1 MKLASCAKTYGE
13 RTVLRC
19 PELELVPGHICAVV
33 GPNGS
38 GKSTY
43 ARLAAGVLAPDGGGK
58 ITGGPLAVRYM
69 PQKSFPFRM
78 SVGKN
83 LLLAGGDEKKAAE
96 LMDALRLTPLRRQ
109 RAGSLSGGETAKMAL
124 SRVLMQPCEL
134 LILDEPTAAMD
145 MESAIAAEGLID
157 RYRSECGCAVL
168 LVTHDLPQA
177 RRMADEA
184 LFFRQ
189 GELCESGPAET
200 VLFRPEKED
209 TRRFLD
215 FYGGAAGRSPVDSG
229 PSAGI

>member
-1 MKLASCAKTYGE
+1 MKLAACGKTYGK
-13 RTVLRC
+13 RAVLRC
-19 PELELVPGHICAVV
+19 PELELAPGHICAVV

-43 ARLAAGVLAPDGGGK
+43 AKLAAGVLAPDGGGR
-58 ITGGPLAVRYM
+58 ITDGSCVVRYM

-78 SVGKN
+78 SVEKN
-83 LLLAGGDEKKAAE
+83 LLLTGGSEQKAAE
-96 LMDALRLTPLRRQ
+96 LMEALHLTPLRRQ
-109 RAGSLSGGETAKMAL
+109 RAGSLSGGETAKMSL

-145 MESAIAAEGLID
+145 MESAIAAEGLIE

-168 LVTHDLPQA
+168 LVTHDLHQA

-184 LFFRQ
+184 LFFYQ
-189 GELCESGPAET
+189 GELCESGRAET
-200 VLFRPEKED
+200 VLFHPEQEK

-215 FYGGAAGRSPVDSG
+215 FYGGAAAEKEPRLP
-229 PSAGI
+229 PA